1 MRRVDAFKYMV
12 MTQMAENAVNF
23 AAQTNFIVYETF
35 HLYYLCYDAL
45 SH

>member
-1 MRRVDAFKYMV
+1 MRCVDAFKYMV
-12 MTQMAENAVNF
+12 MTHMAQNVANF

-35 HLYYLCYDAL
+35 HLYYLCSDAL